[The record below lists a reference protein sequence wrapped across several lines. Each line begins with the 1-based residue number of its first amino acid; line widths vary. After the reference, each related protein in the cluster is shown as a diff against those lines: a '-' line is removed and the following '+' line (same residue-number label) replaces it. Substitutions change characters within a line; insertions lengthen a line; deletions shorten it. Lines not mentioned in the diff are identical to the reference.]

1 MTNNEVEKY
10 LVWKDLKTMEG
21 NIGIKEVEE
30 LIYRGL
36 YLHRNNILYV
46 RDMYKLVIKKVKPKK
61 AHIGNKTFNVI
72 GDKLIKNTGS
82 RFNSWYVDEEFIRKV
97 TFI

>member
-1 MTNNEVEKY
+1 MENKGVENNII
-10 LVWKDLKTMEG
+10 WQDLKTMEG

-46 RDMYKLVIKKVKPKK
+46 RDMYKLIIKKVKPRR
-61 AHIGNKTFNVI
+61 AYIGNKTFNVI

-82 RFNSWYVDEEFIRKV
+82 RFNQWYIDEEFIKKV
-97 TFI
+97 TFR